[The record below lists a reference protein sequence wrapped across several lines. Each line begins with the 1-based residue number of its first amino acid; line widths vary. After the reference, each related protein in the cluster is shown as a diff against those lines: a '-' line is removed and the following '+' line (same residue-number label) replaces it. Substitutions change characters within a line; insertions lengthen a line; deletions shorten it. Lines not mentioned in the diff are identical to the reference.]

1 MDIGVMVGG
10 GGLGAVVDAV
20 REVAEAGVLRAWV
33 PQVFGV
39 EALTAIAVA
48 GREIPGIEL
57 GTAVVPT
64 YPRHPLVLAGQA
76 LTTSAALARGTGG
89 VPPTKAAGAAKNDGN
104 RLHLGIGLSHQLVIE
119 GMLGMAYEKPA
130 VHMREYLSALRP
142 ALNRQPVDVKGET
155 LEAHTLMGPLTVDD
169 AGLVPILVA
178 ALGPALLRVTG
189 ELADGTLTW
198 MAAPSVI
205 GERIAPQITAA
216 AEAAGRPRPRV
227 GVGLPVAVTD
237 DIDAA
242 LERAAASYAVYGT
255 LPSYKRLLDEAG
267 LDGPAGVVIA
277 GDEDEVARR
286 IRALADVG
294 ATELLASPIGSRA
307 VRRETLRVL
316 GALARETAPTS

>member
-10 GGLGAVVDAV
+10 TSLGGVVEAV
-20 REVAEAGVLRAWV
+20 REAAEAGVRRAWV
-33 PQVFGV
+33 PQVIGV

-48 GREIPGIEL
+48 GREVPGIEL

-64 YPRHPLVLAGQA
+64 YPRHPFVLAGQA
-76 LTTSAALARGTGG
+76 LTTSAALGG
-89 VPPTKAAGAAKNDGN
+89 GN

-119 GMLGMAYEKPA
+119 GMFGMAFQKPA
-130 VHMREYLSALRP
+130 VHLREYLSALRP
-142 ALNRQPVDVKGET
+142 ALEGQPVDVKGET
-155 LEAHTLMGPLTVDD
+155 LRATTLMGPIKVDD
-169 AGLVPILVA
+169 AGPVPILVA
-178 ALGPALLRVTG
+178 ALGPALLRVAG

-198 MAAPSVI
+198 MAAPEVI
-205 GERIAPQITAA
+205 GERIAPSITAA

-237 DIDAA
+237 DVDEA
-242 LERAAASYAVYGT
+242 LQRAAASFAIYGT

-294 ATELLASPIGSRA
+294 ATELVASLFGDRQT
-307 VRRETLRVL
+307 RRDTLRLL
-316 GALARETAPTS
+316 GALAREQVS

>member
-10 GGLGAVVDAV
+10 SGLGAVVEAV
-20 REVAEAGVLRAWV
+20 REAAEAGVRRAWV
-33 PQVFGV
+33 PQVIGV

-48 GREIPGIEL
+48 GREVPGIEL

-64 YPRHPLVLAGQA
+64 YPRHPFVLAGQA
-76 LTTSAALARGTGG
+76 LTTSAALGG
-89 VPPTKAAGAAKNDGN
+89 GN

-119 GMLGMAYEKPA
+119 GMFGMAFQKPA
-130 VHMREYLSALRP
+130 VHLREYLSALRP
-142 ALNRQPVDVKGET
+142 ALEGQPVDVKGET
-155 LEAHTLMGPLTVDD
+155 LRATTLMGPIKVDD
-169 AGLVPILVA
+169 AGPVPILVA
-178 ALGPALLRVTG
+178 ALGPALLRVAG
-189 ELADGTLTW
+189 ELAEGTLTW
-198 MAAPSVI
+198 MAAPSVV
-205 GERIAPQITAA
+205 GERIAPSITAA

-237 DIDAA
+237 DVDEA
-242 LERAAASYAVYGT
+242 LQRAAASFAIYGT

-294 ATELLASPIGSRA
+294 ATELMASPVGGRA
-307 VRRETLRVL
+307 VRQETLRVL
-316 GALARETAPTS
+316 GALAREGQAVS

>member
-10 GGLGAVVDAV
+10 SGLGGVVAAV
-20 REVAEAGVLRAWV
+20 REAAEAGVGRAWV

-76 LTTSAALARGTGG
+76 LTTSAALGG
-89 VPPTKAAGAAKNDGN
+89 A

-119 GMLGMAYEKPA
+119 GMLGMKFERPA
-130 VHMREYLSALRP
+130 LHMREYLSALRP
-142 ALNRQPVDVKGET
+142 ALDGQPVDVKGET
-155 LEAHTLMGPLTVDD
+155 LQAATLMGPLTVDD
-169 AGLVPILVA
+169 AARPVPILVA
-178 ALGPALLRVTG
+178 ALGPALLRVAG

-198 MAAPSVI
+198 MAAPPVI
-205 GERIAPQITAA
+205 GSRIAPSITAA

-227 GVGLPVAVTD
+227 GVGLPVAVTSD
-237 DIDAA
+237 VDAT
-242 LERAAASYAVYGT
+242 LERAAAQFAIYGT
-255 LPSYKRLLDEAG
+255 LPSYRRLLDEAG

-277 GDEDEVARR
+277 GDEDEVAPG
-286 IRALADVG
+286 IRPLADVG
-294 ATELLASPIGSRA
+294 ATDVHASPVGSRA
-307 VRRETLRVL
+307 VRQETLRVL
-316 GALARETAPTS
+316 GALAREAAAAA